1 MAATDLTLIAPV
13 NSCVNSVKD
22 CTLHTWLLVCCLRCF
37 LVRVQITTE
46 QWQPPPQA
54 AAGSVRTGN
63 QSVSQTSSPPT
74 PPTHHLHTDC
84 WLSSSLNNSILF
96 IPSQSSVLPHCPA
109 LLLSALVSSTT
120 ACPAQFPPRLK
131 GQPAKLSARPRSHCY
146 SNITDHT
153 RHSQARL
160 RSLSQFWSNRGYSAP
175 QLNLK
180 IWRGEHNIIKS
191 DSINNLEK
199 WKFYFYW
206 NFLTET
212 WSQWSKTKKLQ
223 SSCVIENVV
232 ESLDKA
238 VV

>member
-22 CTLHTWLLVCCLRCF
+22 WATSSPCTLHTWLLVCCLRCF

-109 LLLSALVSSTT
+109 LLFSALVSS
-120 ACPAQFPPRLK
+120 
-131 GQPAKLSARPRSHCY
+131 SHC
-146 SNITDHT
+146 
-153 RHSQARL
+153 
-160 RSLSQFWSNRGYSAP
+160 LSCSVSPPPKRAAS
-175 QLNLK
+175 K
-180 IWRGEHNIIKS
+180 IIC
-191 DSINNLEK
+191 
-199 WKFYFYW
+199 
-206 NFLTET
+206 TT
-212 WSQWSKTKKLQ
+212 
-223 SSCVIENVV
+223 
-232 ESLDKA
+232 
-238 VV
+238 